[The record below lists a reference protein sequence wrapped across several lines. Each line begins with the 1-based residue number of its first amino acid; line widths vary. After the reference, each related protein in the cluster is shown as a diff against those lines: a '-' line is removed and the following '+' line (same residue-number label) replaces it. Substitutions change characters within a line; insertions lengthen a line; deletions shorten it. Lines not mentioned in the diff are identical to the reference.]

1 MTTATNETPTSNA
14 TPQSSSPNHL
24 HDLFSTAQLTSAL
37 AQNPPHDN
45 SYGIRLPHLLRYL
58 AALQNNNSHPL
69 EDHNEIEHRLEDI
82 ASSHSGAETIEMLLA
97 CSPNLCG
104 VLNGMDAPSRQRHAF
119 YGSSVWDTSGL
130 SGALHRLSTGVSEGN
145 KRGNDAYNDVEK
157 LSDKRR
163 KLENDSSDDEHDNEG
178 TLDETSTLA
187 NGAYIASLA
196 ASDSYES
203 IMKRTL
209 QELLS
214 LVRSSLDNEAG
225 CYYEKEKPSIND
237 ASSHRELISAGL
249 SIKSDSL
256 FAERKSSSS
265 SLGGGCSSLS
275 VMVVTLMHHAPLLR
289 HDHVAVS

>member
-1 MTTATNETPTSNA
+1 
-14 TPQSSSPNHL
+14 
-24 HDLFSTAQLTSAL
+24 
-37 AQNPPHDN
+37 
-45 SYGIRLPHLLRYL
+45 
-58 AALQNNNSHPL
+58 
-69 EDHNEIEHRLEDI
+69 
-82 ASSHSGAETIEMLLA
+82 MLLA

-119 YGSSVWDTSGL
+119 YVYGSSVWDTSGL

-178 TLDETSTLA
+178 TLDETSLA
-187 NGAYIASLA
+187 NGACIASLA

-237 ASSHRELISAGL
+237 ASSHRELTSAGL

-256 FAERKSSSS
+256 FAERNSSSS

-275 VMVVTLMHHAPLLR
+275 VMVVTLMHHVPLLR